1 MRLITAA
8 VFFSIIHCTNIGDVS
23 SDKKQ
28 ILNLSFLRTG
38 TIVISGKAVKGTL
51 SSASVRV
58 HPLGNDG
65 KCAKTIV
72 LSEGRTDQSGN
83 YELKYFQSGRPVC
96 VIVSPDTNGS
106 SKMYDE
112 KSGKQISWTDSEN
125 SLVTVM
131 NEPTVFAN
139 GKKIK
144 NRLNISPISSL
155 SLRRIEELVKSNTDP
170 ALLGSVTK
178 RANKEIAFRLGLKG
192 SFSGKE
198 LKNNDSAA
206 KSATDRDIEDINDL
220 NIDIE
225 DSSDPAALRMRLL
238 LAGFSQLAYE
248 NRKDK
253 TKETTDL
260 DISNVIKAFTEDAAD
275 GMFDG
280 QNSSG
285 QTVQIGTSGTS
296 LSGNSLTE
304 NLLPAIQN
312 FVSQGGNLAISPGE
326 AVPAV
331 SSSSVSSSVSF
342 TDTSTLLTA
351 EPVINAVPLE
361 MPVFSISQGTYNTP
375 QYISLASPTDAQ
387 IYYTLDGTTPNSSS
401 SVYSAPF
408 HIWTVAGVSMKA
420 KAIKKGFVDSGLLSG
435 TFSYNPIKTR
445 QTSCFTAGFAST
457 GCTGTYLGQDAYYSK
472 GSTGV
477 LTDNGDSTVSD
488 TTTGLLWQKCSYG
501 ASGPT
506 CATGTQT
513 SLNFANASSYCS
525 SLTAGGKTWR
535 IPTIREL
542 HSIHYLANNPR
553 IDTSKFGATQAG
565 DYWASDTAVFN
576 SSAAW
581 TVSFYDGTTLTTPQ
595 TNLRYLRCVTGTEK
609 KTVSNFTDLGDGT
622 VKDHSTG
629 LYWQKCT
636 NGQNSLDCS
645 GTGTAAADWASAV
658 SYCNTLNLAGKTW
671 RLPNKNE
678 LVSIL
683 DYQKTTF
690 PLTNTDVFP
699 NMPNNQLYWS
709 STTNNVTGFFNEALV
724 LDFGSFSKGRMNI
737 ESKGWSFDYV
747 KCVAD

>member
-1 MRLITAA
+1 MRLIGGA
-8 VFFSIIHCTNIGDVS
+8 VFFLLIHCGNFTDVS
-23 SDKKQ
+23 TDKKQ

-38 TIVISGKAVKGTL
+38 TVIISGKAVKGTV
-51 SSASVRV
+51 SSASVKV

-72 LSEGRTDQSGN
+72 LTEGRTDQSGN

-112 KSGKQISWTDSEN
+112 KSGRQIAWTNAES

-131 NEPTVFAN
+131 NEPTAYTN
-139 GKKIK
+139 GKKVK
-144 NRLNISPISSL
+144 SRMVLSPLSSL
-155 SLRRIEELVKSNTDP
+155 SLKRIEELVKSNTDP
-170 ALLGSVTK
+170 SLLGNVTR
-178 RANKEIAFRLGLKG
+178 RANKEITFRLGLKN
-192 SFSGKE
+192 SPSGRDI
-198 LKNNDSAA
+198 KNNDSVPKYA
-206 KSATDRDIEDINDL
+206 SDSDIEDINDL
-220 NIDIE
+220 NVDIE
-225 DSSDPAALRMRLL
+225 NSSDPAAVRMRLL
-238 LAGFSQLAYE
+238 LAGISQLAYE

-253 TKETTDL
+253 TKETTDE
-260 DISNVIKAFTEDAAD
+260 DIGNVIKAFTEDAAD
-275 GMFDG
+275 GVFDG
-280 QNSSG
+280 QNSAG
-285 QTVQIGTSGTS
+285 QQVQIGSSGKP
-296 LSGNSLTE
+296 LSGNSLSE

-312 FVSQGGNLAISPGE
+312 FISQGGSLAISQGE
-326 AVPAV
+326 TVPAV
-331 SSSSVSSSVSF
+331 STSSVSSSVSF
-342 TDTSTLLTA
+342 SDTSTLLTA
-351 EPVINAVPLE
+351 EPVINAVPLD
-361 MPVFSISQGTYNTP
+361 MPVFSVTPGIYNTP
-375 QYISLASPTDAQ
+375 QYISITVPLDAK
-387 IYYTLDGTTPNSSS
+387 IYYTLDGTSPTASS
-401 SVYSAPF
+401 SVYSDPI
-408 HIWTVAGVSMKA
+408 HIWTVAGVNMKA
-420 KAIKKGFVDSGLLSG
+420 KAVKKGFVDSGTLSG
-435 TFSYNPIKTR
+435 TFSYNPVKTR
-445 QTSCFTAGFAST
+445 QTSCFTAGFTST
-457 GCTGTYLGQDAYYSK
+457 GCTVTYVGQDAYYSK
-472 GSTGV
+472 GSSGV

-513 SLNFANASSYCS
+513 TLNFANASAYCS

-553 IDTSKFGATQAG
+553 IDTSKFGATQAA
-565 DYWASDTAVFN
+565 DYWASDSAVFN

-581 TVSFYDGTTLTTPQ
+581 TVSFYDGTTSTTPQ

-609 KTVSNFTDLGDGT
+609 KTVSNFTDLGNGT
-622 VKDHSTG
+622 VKDSSTG

-645 GTGTAAADWASAV
+645 GTGTAAADWASAI
-658 SYCNTLNLAGKTW
+658 SYCNSLNLAGKTW

-683 DYQKTTF
+683 DYQKTAF

-699 NMPNNQLYWS
+699 NMPNDHLYWS
-709 STTNNVTGFFNEALV
+709 STTNNVAGFFNEALV

-737 ESKGWSFDYV
+737 ESKGWSYDYV